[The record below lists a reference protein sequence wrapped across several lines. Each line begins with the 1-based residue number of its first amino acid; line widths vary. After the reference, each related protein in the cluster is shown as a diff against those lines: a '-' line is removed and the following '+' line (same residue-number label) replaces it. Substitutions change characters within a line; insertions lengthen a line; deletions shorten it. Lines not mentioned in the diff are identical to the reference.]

1 MVFYQCFGRA
11 HTSVVAAAIHLG
23 LLPAEET
30 ALPTTTRLMDL
41 PYFDRSEKEDFGRP
55 LFLGRD
61 EEGHE
66 IFILGLGGGFQE
78 GLAVLSSVFR
88 LAGREPPLIVD
99 TLLGLGILGR
109 IGGGLSRELGL
120 VRLGRPLAAYGV
132 KKIYPQLVRTV
143 KEVKSFLRTV

>member
-23 LLPAEET
+23 LLPAEGGVPST
-30 ALPTTTRLMDL
+30 AQIMAL
-41 PYFDRSEKEDFGRP
+41 PYFDRAEKKDFGRP

-66 IFILGLGGGFQE
+66 IFILGLGGGFRE
-78 GLAVLSSVFR
+78 GLGAIASVFR
-88 LAGREPPLIVD
+88 LAGREGPLIVD

-109 IGGGLSRELGL
+109 LGGGLSRELGL

-132 KKIYPQLVRTV
+132 KKIYPRLVRTV
-143 KEVKSFLRTV
+143 TEVKSFLRTI